1 MVRAPLIAL
10 PSYHLASGRVTRWD
24 RGAYAVPDSYVE
36 AVRRAGGRP
45 VLLPAPDDAG
55 PEEIL
60 DAFDALLLV
69 GGGDVEPV
77 RYGADERHPA
87 VYGVDPQRDQLEIDL
102 IRHADRSELP
112 TLAICRGVQVVNVAF
127 GGTLHQHLPDVPRL
141 DQHRFPA
148 GHSFQHEVKVAE
160 GTRLAEAAGSVALQ
174 CLSAHH
180 QGVDEVG
187 DGLVP
192 VGWSGDGLVEA
203 LERDHGWMVAVQWHP
218 EETAADDPTQQ
229 SLFDALVAEARRPS

>member
-1 MVRAPLIAL
+1 MRAPLIAL
-10 PSYHLASGRVTRWD
+10 PSYHLAPGRVTRWD
-24 RGAYAVPDSYVE
+24 RGAFAVPDSYVE

-55 PEEIL
+55 PEEL
-60 DAFDALLLV
+60 LAAFDALVLV
-69 GGGDVEPV
+69 GGGDVDPA
-77 RYGADERHPA
+77 RYGAGQRHPD
-87 VYGVDPQRDQLEIDL
+87 VYGVDQERDQLEIDL

-112 TLAICRGVQVVNVAF
+112 TLAICRGIQVLNVAF
-127 GGTLHQHLPDVPRL
+127 GGTLHQHLPDVPHL

-148 GHSFQHEVKVAE
+148 GHSFLHEVKAAE

-187 DGLVP
+187 EGLVP
-192 VGWSGDGLVEA
+192 VAWSGDGLIEA
-203 LERDHGWMVAVQWHP
+203 LERDRGWIVGVQWHP
-218 EETAADDPTQQ
+218 EETAADDPAQQ
-229 SLFDALVAEARRPS
+229 SLFGALVAEARRRS